1 MPPGG
6 KAIDRA
12 KFLSAAFK
20 RLIHFVFREASP
32 KPSAKITGIHA
43 VIC

>member
-1 MPPGG
+1 MYPRG

-12 KFLSAAFK
+12 KFLLAAFK
-20 RLIHFVFREASP
+20 RLIHCVFCEASP
-32 KPSAKITGIHA
+32 KPSAKKTGIQA